1 MGHPLPIHFV
11 WSDGS
16 SSHDLEQLQQAL
28 EAKPEQAA
36 QHLEAGHLQHAL
48 GEQGYPSLVQD
59 CSKPKH
65 ASLLAQRVGVVLA
78 LAQRSEAAPDAFSLT
93 VSGTGLFKKGKAELT
108 APARRTLAKV
118 LGDDKP
124 KAVKKTAKQ
133 AAKASTD
140 RIVKPARQP
149 QAATTAAK
157 PAKAASKP
165 KRG

>member
-1 MGHPLPIHFV
+1 MSHPLPIHFV

-16 SSHDLEQLQQAL
+16 CSHDLGQLQQAL
-28 EAKPEQAA
+28 EAKPDQAA
-36 QHLEAGHLQHAL
+36 EHLEAGHLQHAL

-78 LAQRSEAAPDAFSLT
+78 LAQRSDAAPEAFSQT
-93 VSGTGLFKKGKAELT
+93 VSSSSLFKKGKAELT
-108 APARRTLAKV
+108 APARKTLAKV
-118 LGDDKP
+118 LGEDKP

-140 RIVKPARQP
+140 RIEKPKKA
-149 QAATTAAK
+149 AAK
-157 PAKAASKP
+157 PAKAEAKAASKP